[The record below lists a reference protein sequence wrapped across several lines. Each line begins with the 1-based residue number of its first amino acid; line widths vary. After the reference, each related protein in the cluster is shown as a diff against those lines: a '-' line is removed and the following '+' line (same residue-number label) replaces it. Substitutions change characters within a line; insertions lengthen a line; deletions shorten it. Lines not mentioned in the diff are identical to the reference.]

1 MDYLIPRSLP
11 EALFMFITFSFGA
24 FLCFIVGRVYFAY
37 LPSETSPIMRTRAR
51 LIILTAFIA
60 CAYFLVKIVTVGGYF
75 WPILA
80 SPPLIG
86 LSSMLLIGAALTYFA
101 GLLSNKIYVHYVIAS
116 RNIRSWRTFKDL
128 SYLSVRLIRL
138 CPDVAQPVIKP
149 SFLRFV
155 LNPDYYLYCMVIA
168 ILDGKTMLD
177 DLLAE
182 GALHEEL
189 PLWEGDTLR
198 DAAQVKQALQFVHPS
213 EDFWEIVSEYRRASR
228 QLIYGSYRGNVKGEM
243 DVEIN

>member
-1 MDYLIPRSLP
+1 
-11 EALFMFITFSFGA
+11 MFITFSVGA
-24 FLCFIVGRVYFAY
+24 FLCFIVGRAYFAY

-86 LSSMLLIGAALTYFA
+86 LSSMLLIGAALAYFA
-101 GLLSNKIYVHYVIAS
+101 GLLSNRMYVHYVIMS

-128 SYLSVRLIRL
+128 SYLTVRLIRL
-138 CPDVAQPVIKP
+138 CPDVAQPVMNP
-149 SFLRFV
+149 SFLKFV
-155 LNPDYYLYCMVIA
+155 LNPDYYLYSMVIT
-168 ILDGKTMLD
+168 IMDGMTMLN
-177 DLLAE
+177 DLLSE

-198 DAAQVKQALQFVHPS
+198 DVVQVKQALQSIRPS
-213 EDFWEIVSEYRRASR
+213 EDFWEIVGEYRQASR
-228 QLIYGSYRGNVKGEM
+228 QLICGSYRGN
-243 DVEIN
+243 I